1 MKKIKRIDSSVLNL
15 IDEELMLYII
25 DDTVELI
32 QSFQKAILQ
41 KRYEAFDKFDD
52 FIVRLENVVELASL
66 YVNNPKKTIPC
77 YVAELLIELT
87 ELLVDMRKCGHFAE
101 ENGNDPYSCGEPEV
115 IEQLSSFI
123 LSTASGGLFI
133 RDCYFTAKDVEE
145 YKNKLENEKN
155 AHAEGA
161 KKEKEASA
169 ARAADKKAGVE
180 EWIKQNLNTAFDFS
194 VLTEREKDILKAALK
209 TDLKALSISW
219 IQRRFP
225 MGYPMAQ
232 RTIDRLE
239 ELGAI
244 STAEQ
249 SEKVGLRGSER
260 IVKVIII

>member
-1 MKKIKRIDSSVLNL
+1 MKKYKCIDSRVLSL

-32 QSFQKAILQ
+32 QSFQNGISQ

-52 FIVRLENVVELASL
+52 FIVRLENVVELSYL
-66 YVNNPKKTIPC
+66 YVKNPPKTIPC

-101 ENGNDPYSCGEPEV
+101 DDGDAPYSCGEPEV

-123 LSTASGGLFI
+123 LSTAGGELFI
-133 RDCYFTAKDVEE
+133 RDYYFTAKDIKE
-145 YKNKLENEKN
+145 YKNKLENEKSDY
-155 AHAEGA
+155 ADAV
-161 KKEKEASA
+161 KKVEEASA
-169 ARAADKKAGVE
+169 ARIADKKADVE
-180 EWIKQNLNTAFDFS
+180 EWIKRNLNDAFDFS
-194 VLTEREKDILKAALK
+194 VLTEREKEILKTALK
-209 TDLKALSISW
+209 TDLKTLSVSW

-232 RTIDRLE
+232 RTIARLE
-239 ELGAI
+239 EFGAI

-260 IVKVIII
+260 IVKVIIE